1 MVTPLHKGGLVL
13 WLPLYTRGLLSVMVT
28 TLKRGTG
35 RERLDDTSPPYSL
48 LIIWY
53 AHARR
58 NIKISC
64 NA

>member
-1 MVTPLHKGGLVL
+1 ML
-13 WLPLYTRGLLSVMVT
+13 WLPLYTRGLSVMVT
-28 TLKRGTG
+28 PLKRGTG

-53 AHARR
+53 SHARR
-58 NIKISC
+58 DIKISC